1 MCKLIRR
8 LICFSIIAV
17 IVLLVLIFS
26 MGGEPFRWFGQKA
39 EEAGKTIKQKSEK
52 VAEEADRVKE
62 QKEAIE
68 EGVKELEK
76 LKDKVLKK

>member
-1 MCKLIRR
+1 MIV
-8 LICFSIIAV
+8 V
-17 IVLLVLIFS
+17 IVWLVLSLS
-26 MGGEPFRWFGQKA
+26 MGGKPFRWFGQKA

-52 VAEEADRVKE
+52 VAEEADKVKE
-62 QKEAIE
+62 QKKAIE